1 MGGILIL
8 ATVEN
13 GTLTRS
19 TLELLGGGRRL
30 AGKLGEEVGAA
41 LLGKDVSSLIPLLF
55 AHGADSVYEAS
66 HPLLESYQPEASLSA
81 LEQVGKRAEAQVVLL
96 SSDSMGRELAPRLA
110 HRLGGGIVTEVIDLD
125 VEAESKAIC
134 FTCPAYGGKAMAV
147 FIPKRF
153 PVVATL
159 KPRVFEPLPPEEG
172 RQGEVVQ
179 VQLGLDQAFLKT
191 KRLDRVREEVVGVKL
206 EDAKVIVS
214 GGRGLGGPEGFKFLE
229 QLAQILKGAVGAS
242 RAATDAGW
250 VPSSWQIGQT
260 GKTVSPDLYIAVGI
274 SGATQHV
281 AGMSGS
287 KMIVAINTDPEAPI
301 FKVAQL
307 GIVGDYKK
315 IVPKLIEKCQKL
327 LGR

>member
-1 MGGILIL
+1 MGSILIL
-8 ATVEN
+8 VTAEN

-19 TLELLGGGRRL
+19 TLELLGGGKRL
-30 AGKLGEEVGAA
+30 AVKLGEKVGAA
-41 LLGKDVSSLIPLLF
+41 LLGKDVSALIPLLF

-66 HPLLESYQPEASLSA
+66 HPLLEPYQPEAFLAA
-81 LEQVGKRAEAQVVLL
+81 LTKVVRKAEAQVVLL
-96 SSDSMGRELAPRLA
+96 PSDSMGRELAPRLA

-125 VEAESKAIC
+125 VEAESKAILL
-134 FTCPAYGGKAMAV
+134 TCPAYGGKAMAV
-147 FIPKRF
+147 FAPKRF

-159 KPRVFEPLPPEEG
+159 KPRTFEPLPPEEG

-179 VQLGLDQAFLKT
+179 VQFDLDQALVKT

-214 GGRGLGGPEGFKFLE
+214 GGRGLGGPEGFKLLE
-229 QLAQILKGAVGAS
+229 QLAQVLKGAVGAS

-250 VPSSWQIGQT
+250 VPPSWQIGQT

-287 KMIVAINTDPEAPI
+287 RTIVAINTDPEAPI

-315 IVPKLIEKCQKL
+315 IIPKFIEKCREL

>member
-1 MGGILIL
+1 MAGILIL

-13 GTLTRS
+13 GILTKS

-30 AGKLGEEVGAA
+30 AGKLGEKVGAV
-41 LLGKDVSSLIPLLF
+41 LLGKDIFPLIPLLF

-66 HPLLESYQPEASLSA
+66 HPLLEPYQPEAYLSA
-81 LEQVGKRAEAQVVLL
+81 LAEVAKKAEARVILL

-110 HRLGGGIVTEVIDLD
+110 HRLRGGIVTEVIDLD
-125 VEAESKAIC
+125 VEAESKAILL
-134 FTCPAYGGKAMAV
+134 TCPAYGGKAMAV
-147 FIPKRF
+147 FAPRRF
-153 PVVATL
+153 PLVATL
-159 KPRVFEPLPPEEG
+159 KPRIFEPLPPEEG
-172 RQGEVVQ
+172 RRGKVIE
-179 VQLGLDQAFLKT
+179 VQLNLDPALLKT
-191 KRLDRVREEVVGVKL
+191 KRLERVREEVVGVKL

-214 GGRGLGGPEGFKFLE
+214 GGRGLGGPEGFKLLE
-229 QLAQILKGAVGAS
+229 QLAQVLKGAVGAS

-287 KMIVAINTDPEAPI
+287 KTIVAINTDPEAPI

-307 GIVGDYKK
+307 GVVSDYRK
-315 IVPKLIEKCQKL
+315 IIPKLIEKCREL